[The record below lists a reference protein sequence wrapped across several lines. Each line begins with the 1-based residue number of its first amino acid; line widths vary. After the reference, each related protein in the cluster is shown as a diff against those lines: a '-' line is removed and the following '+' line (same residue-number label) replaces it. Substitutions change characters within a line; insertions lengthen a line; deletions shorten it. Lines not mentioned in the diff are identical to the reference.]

1 MSTLC
6 LGSMNFGSS
15 TDKAEAIRIV
25 HCALDSGINFVDT
38 ANIYNRGV
46 SESILGEALAEHNKR
61 QRVIL
66 ATKVHVSMDDSDPNA
81 SGNHRRHIIEQCHA
95 SLKRLNTD
103 VIDIYYIHRPST
115 QVPID
120 ETLRALDDLIR
131 AGKVRYIGT
140 SSFASWQILE
150 ALWVAKEYGL
160 NRFVVEQAP
169 YHLLDR
175 RIERELLPMAQT
187 YGIGI
192 TLWSPLAGGFLTGKY
207 KRGEA
212 RPGDSR
218 FTTDGDA
225 EGDWSRRHFVDAAF
239 DVGAVLQH
247 IADERACLPVQM
259 ALAWGLA
266 HPAVTSTVLGTRTMQ
281 QLEEQLPAAT
291 LTLSQDEQQ
300 QLDAASTPGRVITPY
315 YLDDSFAD
323 FRPHQY
329 RW

>member
-6 LGSMNFGSS
+6 LGSMLFGSD
-15 TDKAEAIRIV
+15 TDKTEAIRIT
-25 HCALDSGINFVDT
+25 HRALDEGINFVDT
-38 ANIYNRGV
+38 ANIYNRGE
-46 SESILGEALAEHNKR
+46 SERIVGEALATSGKR
-61 QRVIL
+61 ERVIL

-81 SGNHRRHIIEQCHA
+81 GGNHRRHIIDQCHA
-95 SLKRLNTD
+95 SLKRLKTD
-103 VIDIYYIHRPST
+103 FLDLYYIHRPST

-150 ALWVAKEYGL
+150 SLWVSKEYGL

-207 KRGEA
+207 QRNDA
-212 RPGDSR
+212 RPTDSR
-218 FTTDGDA
+218 FTKSGEA
-225 EGDWSRRHFVDAAF
+225 EDDWSRNHFVDAAF
-239 DVGAVLQH
+239 DVMDVVRQ
-247 IADERACLPVQM
+247 IAAEKVCPPIQV

-266 HPAVTSTVLGTRTMQ
+266 RPGVASTVLGARSMQ
-281 QLEEQLPAAT
+281 QLEEQLPSARLT
-291 LTLSQDEQQ
+291 LTEDDHQR
-300 QLDAASTPGRVITPY
+300 LDAVAIPGQVITPY
-315 YLDDSFAD
+315 YLDDAFGD
-323 FRPHQY
+323 LRPHAY
-329 RW
+329 HW